1 MEPTNTRSL
10 QKNTKTNS
18 IEISSQKKIDKA
30 SALSI
35 TFFTYEL
42 SFLST
47 PDLLIILRAQ
57 DSMHQ
62 FFSALHLKRCTFR
75 NLQIIENT
83 ALVLM
88 LLPEHLSLCH
98 LLIPS
103 SMPSAPG
110 FHLSLWQFHLNHGY
124 L

>member
-1 MEPTNTRSL
+1 MEPIDTRSL
-10 QKNTKTNS
+10 QKATKTNS

-35 TFFTYEL
+35 PFFTYEL

-62 FFSALHLKRCTFR
+62 FFSALHL
-75 NLQIIENT
+75 
-83 ALVLM
+83 
-88 LLPEHLSLCH
+88 
-98 LLIPS
+98 
-103 SMPSAPG
+103 
-110 FHLSLWQFHLNHGY
+110 
-124 L
+124 

>member
-1 MEPTNTRSL
+1 MGPIDTRSL
-10 QKNTKTNS
+10 QKILKQTRLRFLHR
-18 IEISSQKKIDKA
+18 KKIDKA

-62 FFSALHLKRCTFR
+62 FFSALHL
-75 NLQIIENT
+75 
-83 ALVLM
+83 
-88 LLPEHLSLCH
+88 
-98 LLIPS
+98 
-103 SMPSAPG
+103 
-110 FHLSLWQFHLNHGY
+110 
-124 L
+124 

>member
-1 MEPTNTRSL
+1 MEPIDTRSL

-62 FFSALHLKRCTFR
+62 FFSVL
-75 NLQIIENT
+75 NLPQ
-83 ALVLM
+83 
-88 LLPEHLSLCH
+88 
-98 LLIPS
+98 LI
-103 SMPSAPG
+103 
-110 FHLSLWQFHLNHGY
+110 FQ
-124 L
+124 

>member
-1 MEPTNTRSL
+1 MEPVDTRSL

-18 IEISSQKKIDKA
+18 IEISSQKKYKA

-62 FFSALHLKRCTFR
+62 FFSALHL
-75 NLQIIENT
+75 
-83 ALVLM
+83 
-88 LLPEHLSLCH
+88 
-98 LLIPS
+98 
-103 SMPSAPG
+103 
-110 FHLSLWQFHLNHGY
+110 
-124 L
+124 

>member
-1 MEPTNTRSL
+1 MEPIDTRSL

-47 PDLLIILRAQ
+47 PDLLIIFVHKTQ
-57 DSMHQ
+57 CIN
-62 FFSALHLKRCTFR
+62 FFQLFICKRCTFK
-75 NLQIIENT
+75 NLQIIEN
-83 ALVLM
+83 
-88 LLPEHLSLCH
+88 LLW
-98 LLIPS
+98 
-103 SMPSAPG
+103 
-110 FHLSLWQFHLNHGY
+110 F
-124 L
+124 

>member
-1 MEPTNTRSL
+1 MEPIDTRSL
-10 QKNTKTNS
+10 KKNTKTNS

-62 FFSALHLKRCTFR
+62 FFSALHL
-75 NLQIIENT
+75 
-83 ALVLM
+83 
-88 LLPEHLSLCH
+88 
-98 LLIPS
+98 
-103 SMPSAPG
+103 
-110 FHLSLWQFHLNHGY
+110 
-124 L
+124 

>member
-1 MEPTNTRSL
+1 MEPIDTRSL

-35 TFFTYEL
+35 PFFTYEL

-47 PDLLIILRAQ
+47 PDLLIILRTQ

-62 FFSALHLKRCTFR
+62 FFSALHL
-75 NLQIIENT
+75 
-83 ALVLM
+83 
-88 LLPEHLSLCH
+88 
-98 LLIPS
+98 
-103 SMPSAPG
+103 
-110 FHLSLWQFHLNHGY
+110 
-124 L
+124 